1 MKQQETFVS
10 SVETLSLVAHS
21 LPKVEPKT
29 APYVDEGF
37 YLVLRPQNHVAA
49 TSLSFSSNN
58 RQFSV
63 QETVESLFTKDVPHS
78 LSVEDNEI
86 TIKSPFVSQCEPA
99 AEAAVASDT
108 SPVPSEVSVQSH
120 IAAEVEMKMEPAVL
134 DVESQTGNSL
144 LFDQYKNDETE
155 FLISEVTTKDE
166 GTICN
171 PPVDMEVQTE
181 LSGQFGSDIESP
193 VAAKKEIPPEVAV
206 QTASDTWTSPTVE
219 MQKNK
224 IHVFQKKTENEETI
238 EIATKAGIGR
248 GESRVAPTEESN
260 VLPEEKDVNSGD
272 DLLVEVKFKGQGQ
285 EDSESVT
292 STSELNIVHTAPQSF
307 ETVLVDPDEGTT
319 EVIVDKDGNQK
330 IVVRKV
336 RRFVI
341 SQQQQHTVQ
350 QRLQTFI
357 SSDTGGEY
365 VEVPETQSVA
375 FSQVALQ
382 GQQKTMS
389 ENQGDGMLHVTT
401 TQSYV
406 GSVSSGIPGGGQ
418 RLSEFSAE
426 PQHQTVSYHTVSGEI
441 ENPIPSSLLLKEI
454 ATQEISGDDYTVVEP
469 SEADVSAELQP
480 EHAAA
485 PQPEDQGTDGDG
497 HITTSSSCVHA
508 VVEQVTRKVT
518 RRIRRVV
525 RKVVIIDGK
534 EHVTEEVVEEPEE
547 VEVTEEVPRVRVEI
561 SRTGGHMGQEI
572 LDFDL
577 QKQYEQHI
585 RSDIPGQEHA
595 DVPRESHHS
604 GLQESENCYGNVI
617 SDLEGK
623 LGTET
628 QDVHLVKEPLS
639 GQKELTEGGTDGHS
653 PVEKQEHTQREEILV
668 ITAPGL
674 LNEGKEE
681 TAEKSYVN
689 RLLEDTLEEVLMQD
703 SVDAKTVLAAAEE
716 LEEEVSK
723 VLPDTGE
730 SLVQDKSVVE
740 TDAEKSSSLEV
751 TGHHAASE
759 FDKDHSLIAVEEL
772 IEKDVFG
779 NVATEEEKLHIM
791 TGTEE
796 VLPSSS
802 LVLESLAIKFEVF
815 EPKTE
820 PEYVT
825 SEIKTKEDSDVTQSV
840 REHTSEMAPEIK
852 ESPSITQR
860 EAVATAVTDI
870 PIASSSDMVLSPES
884 GILPELEE
892 TQATQESYSHTVM
905 TELEGQGIAVHY
917 GEAEK
922 YIDSQS
928 QDATAGENIIEEVA
942 SICELADAK
951 GTVANV
957 TSEKTVG
964 SEDTQKPHMTVE
976 DGHVAVSQPEPL
988 RNTGVGT
995 SELSEDEY
1003 FTSGIVG
1010 KSITQSPKPSEF
1022 QETLMKSDVGVS
1034 KDITSQTSPEHG
1046 VKSVEFAL
1054 SIKEKPKTSL
1064 QQPSELAEVSA
1075 AVKVEEKELTPSSE
1089 DVEPCTGSIPEHK
1102 VVQENIE
1109 IQFPGTKTIS
1119 YNVTEET
1126 VTCTGLAP
1134 TSLKT
1139 DSDARDD
1146 TSTKSEAEIS
1156 MFKRSRRRKKHQAK
1170 GLEESSPEEHVE
1182 AEQVD
1187 TPEQTPGDAV
1197 CDVQRE
1203 VQTSLETSLAE
1214 STEIIIPGSSASSS
1228 DTTKP
1233 TEQEDIMMLETP
1245 ISTPSPRDS
1254 EMTHD
1259 TGYDPEDKTT
1269 LDEMSVMEGGDTRKN
1284 KKKKK
1289 RKQKVKAKD
1298 SEESTPAFQNSSIEP
1313 VVGQTVVILDVDNT
1327 EKDEASKGIIREVQG
1342 SEPDEASTATSD
1354 STAEKVAVEERG
1366 TERKGKKRK
1375 KDGKEP
1381 DVASEFKEPSL
1392 ALNVQLADTC
1402 SPEFRDDSYREL
1414 KPEKVDSVKVI
1425 DEAVATRPP
1434 SEAVEALV
1442 DSKAQPVEVWELLH
1456 VQEQSAQTVTPDIP
1470 KSPDAV
1476 VIESAVQT
1484 SSEHVAVTCEDYAQ
1498 TMTPE
1503 MHEVE
1508 KIETADF
1515 SVQTLKEDLT
1525 PTQEE
1530 CVQTKSP
1537 EVVDVGPVVTGE
1549 ISIQT
1554 LEMEPATTH
1563 DEAAQTST
1571 PEATELV
1578 AVDSVESSI
1587 QTNTEEIVPVREDSV
1602 QTLTPEV
1609 PGTDTKDTSV
1619 QAVHTDLTPM
1629 LEGSV
1634 QTVTPEPIEIPELLK
1649 VETFEMSIQTSKEL
1663 LDPLCGK
1670 DVDTVAEETP
1680 LQTVEI
1686 SSQTVEEYSVETQ
1699 EGTAQ
1704 TVSPEVAD
1712 IIQIHT
1718 FDTSIQTVREEMIPT
1733 TSEYSQTVSS
1743 QLPQVPTAEVTEIST
1758 QTTKM
1763 IPSMLEEY
1771 AQTLSPDVPDVT
1783 DTFIQTQK
1791 EELIPTEEQ
1800 SSQTAPADR
1809 FQAQNIEMT
1818 DSSVWTV
1825 EEDIVPKSEEF
1836 SPTVPPVVEKR
1847 EEQVV
1852 FQSLLEPE
1860 RTKMADAGQMGE
1872 EDVIPTQTL
1881 PETTVSHV
1889 LFIPIDTKVET
1900 AETSIQTKPVFV
1912 KEYGDERSQ
1921 SSSSEEPY
1929 EIHVQASVSFTPYA
1943 ESGDIGKIGY
1953 HTDRK
1958 LKTSGDEVGSGV
1970 CEGEQDED
1978 VCYTVETLLKSD
1990 DEKSAQF
1997 TRNVLGMPAME
2008 EEAVMGVTVNT
2019 GNNEPNIS
2027 DLAQTQLREDKK
2039 QTVYDFIAS
2048 EIAAELRER
2057 EDKQQGVELEDQTV
2071 PNLERVVGDTA
2082 VTQLKCTE
2090 PEKEEYAS
2098 LKDVKL
2104 KQKELKQVQNLD
2116 AGSPEHVLAQY
2127 QEQTKSRECPSQPID
2142 LEEAHLIPESSME
2155 DASELKPDTI
2165 TARIINEKDVDEIAF
2180 TTEPE
2185 VTTEMKLK
2193 HPEVPTSKKTD
2204 ISEEHSEDQKSP
2216 AGTKLVTSAE
2226 LPVET
2231 QTLEHKPD
2239 VEFPAEIRQSYSD
2252 IAKLSSKPVDHM
2264 GTVFL
2269 TEDHKVS
2276 VQPVRGE
2283 HSPGPPVIHEE
2294 VVIFSPDPG
2303 SGQEMEPTGPEPVSS
2318 TVSERFLMEPH
2329 EPVVDINVESSPTY
2343 VKENIS
2349 DFVTAERTQEKSV
2362 PLTSADV
2369 IPIATSEQ
2377 FILQEQSCSDRQI
2390 IQLRDSEDE
2399 MDVFKSKSPVILE
2412 DSSVQFEPKQPSDI
2426 ISIADEA
2433 TAIQW
2438 KKASNVLSGRLRD
2451 LQNARKTTHMS
2462 RGMYLLTVE
2471 EIVTEELVEQRSVHV
2486 QNNLSLLRSAVEKK
2500 DVVIIQKTIINTVE
2514 TISVWLETIEYRIYL
2529 NRQKSNTAPTQEHMK
2544 EYDTLKEE
2552 INSIEVSVAA
2562 LEGILE
2568 TASGV
2573 CSEDDKIHLRECLA
2587 SLLEHVKA
2595 VDEIAQESE
2604 EKVAKDL
2611 VYWEEFLN
2619 GVNNISVMVE
2629 ELKQQLEE
2637 LIQSDISVQLK
2648 LQELEKI
2655 ETINRCHMLKTTCLL
2670 KTARSLVRDFPGR
2683 DIPPETFTAHE
2694 TTRIIEHSI
2703 ALEHDRLLQLLSLAD
2718 DYEQTLKE
2726 FSQIIDV
2733 ADTLVDSPISVVS
2746 LEHLQEEMQKHRK
2759 FFVNLSHCRGILES
2773 LEGNLDPDTRA
2784 LHSQLHQTLHCR
2796 ATAILD
2802 KAASRAQQMAL
2813 AASRWTVLEQ
2823 GMKEERGWLQ
2833 VAHQRVP
2840 DLQTVSSP
2848 EYDQYISLYQVSIVI
2863 QFTIYCPLN
2872 YSFSQALMCTFAHFA
2887 V

>member
-1 MKQQETFVS
+1 LLITEESKAKEGQPSEMKQQETFVS
-10 SVETLSLVAHS
+10 SVEPLSLVAHS
-21 LPKVEPKT
+21 LPRVEPKT
-29 APYVDEGF
+29 APNVDEGF
-37 YLVLRPQNHVAA
+37 DLVVHPQNHVAA
-49 TSLSFSSNN
+49 TSVSFSSNN
-58 RQFSV
+58 RAFSV
-63 QETVESLFTKDVPHS
+63 QETVESLFTKEVPES

-108 SPVPSEVSVQSH
+108 SPVPSEVPVQSQ
-120 IAAEVEMKMEPAVL
+120 IAAEVEMKKEPAVL

-144 LFDQYKNDETE
+144 HFDQSENDKTE
-155 FLISEVTTKDE
+155 FLISEVTAKDE

-181 LSGQFGSDIESP
+181 LSGQFVSDKESP
-193 VAAKKEIPPEVAV
+193 EAAKKEIPPEIAV
-206 QTASDTWTSPTVE
+206 QTASDTWTSPSVE

-238 EIATKAGIGR
+238 QIATKAGIGR
-248 GESRVAPTEESN
+248 GGNLVAPTEESN

-272 DLLVEVKFKGQGQ
+272 DLIVEVKYKGQSQ
-285 EDSESVT
+285 EDSEIVT

-307 ETVLVDPDEGTT
+307 ETVLVDPDESTT
-319 EVIVDKDGNQK
+319 EVIVDKDGSQK

-336 RRFVI
+336 RRIVI
-341 SQQQQHTVQ
+341 SQQQHTVQ
-350 QRLQTFI
+350 QRVQTFT

-365 VEVPETQSVA
+365 VEVPVTQSLA
-375 FSQVALQ
+375 FSQVTLQ
-382 GQQKTMS
+382 EQQKTAS
-389 ENQGDGMLHVTT
+389 ENQGDGMLQVTT

-406 GSVSSGIPGGGQ
+406 GSALSGIPGGGQ
-418 RLSEFSAE
+418 RLSEFSGE

-441 ENPIPSSLLLKEI
+441 ENLTPPSLLLKGIE
-454 ATQEISGDDYTVVEP
+454 TQEISGDYIVVEP
-469 SEADVSAELQP
+469 SEVDVSAEHQP
-480 EHAAA
+480 EHSA
-485 PQPEDQGTDGDG
+485 PSQPEDQGTDVDG
-497 HITTSSSCVHA
+497 HVTTSSSCVHA

-525 RKVVIIDGK
+525 RQVVTIDGK

-547 VEVTEEVPRVRVEI
+547 VEVTEEVPRVRVEV
-561 SRTGGHMGQEI
+561 SRTGDHMSQQI
-572 LDFDL
+572 LDFGL

-595 DVPRESHHS
+595 DVPRESHPS
-604 GLQESENCYGNVI
+604 GLQKGENYYDSVI

-623 LGTET
+623 LGTEI
-628 QDVHLVKEPLS
+628 QDVHLVKEPSS
-639 GQKELTEGGTDGHS
+639 GQKELTEGGTDGQS
-653 PVEKQEHTQREEILV
+653 LVEKQEHTQREEILV
-668 ITAPGL
+668 VTAPGL
-674 LNEGKEE
+674 LHEGKEE
-681 TAEKSYVN
+681 TANNSYVN
-689 RLLEDTLEEVLMQD
+689 RLFEGTIEEVLMRD
-703 SVDAKTVLAAAEE
+703 IADAKTILATAEE
-716 LEEEVSK
+716 QEEEVSK
-723 VLPDTGE
+723 VMPDTGE

-740 TDAEKSSSLEV
+740 TDAEKSSSPEV

-759 FDKDHSLIAVEEL
+759 FDKDHSVIAVKEL
-772 IEKDVFG
+772 IEKVVFG

-796 VLPSSS
+796 VLPNSSS
-802 LVLESLAIKFEVF
+802 VFESLATKFEVF

-820 PEYVT
+820 SEYVV
-825 SEIKTKEDSDVTQSV
+825 SGLKTKEDSDVTRSV
-840 REHTSEMAPEIK
+840 REHTSEMAPENV
-852 ESPSITQR
+852 ESPCATQH
-860 EAVATAVTDI
+860 EAIATAVTDI
-870 PIASSSDMVLSPES
+870 PIASSSDMVLSLES
-884 GILPELEE
+884 GILPGLEE

-905 TELEGQGIAVHY
+905 TELEGQGIAVNY

-922 YIDSQS
+922 YTDSQS
-928 QDATAGENIIEEVA
+928 QDATVGENIIEKTA
-942 SICELADAK
+942 SICELPDAK
-951 GTVANV
+951 GAVANV

-964 SEDTQKPHMTVE
+964 SENTEKPHVTVE
-976 DGHVAVSQPEPL
+976 DGHVSVSQTEPL
-988 RNTGVGT
+988 GITGVGT
-995 SELSEDEY
+995 SELSEDQY

-1010 KSITQSPKPSEF
+1010 KSVMQSPKPSEF
-1022 QETLMKSDVGVS
+1022 QETLMKSDAGVS
-1034 KDITSQTSPEHG
+1034 KDVTSQTSPEHG
-1046 VKSVEFAL
+1046 VKTIEFAL
-1054 SIKEKPKTSL
+1054 SIKEKPKTSF

-1075 AVKVEEKELTPSSE
+1075 SVKVEEKELMPSSE
-1089 DVEPCTGSIPEHK
+1089 DKRDEPCTGTVPEHK

-1109 IQFPGTKTIS
+1109 IQLPGTKTVSCTMI
-1119 YNVTEET
+1119 EET

-1134 TSLKT
+1134 TPLKT
-1139 DSDARDD
+1139 DGEARDD
-1146 TSTKSEAEIS
+1146 TSMKSEAEINTC
-1156 MFKRSRRRKKHQAK
+1156 KRSRRRKKHKAK
-1170 GLEESSPEEHVE
+1170 GLEESSPEGPVDV
-1182 AEQVD
+1182 EQVD
-1187 TPEQTPGDAV
+1187 TLEQTPRDAI
-1197 CDVQRE
+1197 CDDQHE

-1233 TEQEDIMMLETP
+1233 TEQEDIIIVETP
-1245 ISTPSPRDS
+1245 LSPPSPRDS
-1254 EMTHD
+1254 DMTHD

-1269 LDEMSVMEGGDTRKN
+1269 LDEMSVMEEGDTRKN

-1289 RKQKVKAKD
+1289 KKQKVKAKD
-1298 SEESTPAFQNSSIEP
+1298 SEESTPLFQKSSIEP
-1313 VVGQTVVILDVDNT
+1313 LGGQAMVVLDVNST
-1327 EKDEASKGIIREVQG
+1327 EKDEPSKGIIREVQG
-1342 SEPDEASTATSD
+1342 SEPVEASTATSD
-1354 STAEKVAVEERG
+1354 STAEKVTVEERG
-1366 TERKGKKRK
+1366 IERKGRKRK

-1392 ALNVQLADTC
+1392 ALNVQLADMC
-1402 SPEFRDDSYREL
+1402 SPEFHDDSYREL
-1414 KPEKVDSVKVI
+1414 KSEEVDSVKVI

-1434 SEAVEALV
+1434 SEAIEALV
-1442 DSKAQPVEVWELLH
+1442 DSEPQPVEVWELLH
-1456 VQEQSAQTVTPDIP
+1456 VQEQSVQTVTPDIP
-1470 KSPDAV
+1470 KSPDAM
-1476 VIESAVQT
+1476 VIESSVQT

-1503 MHEVE
+1503 MHVVE
-1508 KIETADF
+1508 KTETADF

-1525 PTQEE
+1525 STQEE
-1530 CVQTKSP
+1530 CVQTKTP
-1537 EVVDVGPVVTGE
+1537 EVVDVRPVVTGE

-1578 AVDSVESSI
+1578 AVDSMESSV
-1587 QTNTEEIVPVREDSV
+1587 QTKTEEIVPVQEDSV

-1609 PGTDTKDTSV
+1609 PGTDTKDMSV
-1619 QAVHTDLTPM
+1619 QAVHTDLSPV

-1634 QTVTPEPIEIPELLK
+1634 QTVTPEPTEIPELLK
-1649 VETFEMSIQTSKEL
+1649 VETFEMSIQTSTEL
-1663 LDPLCGK
+1663 LDPARGK
-1670 DVDTVAEETP
+1670 DADTLAEETP
-1680 LQTVEI
+1680 LKTAEI
-1686 SSQTVEEYSVETQ
+1686 SSQTVGKYSVETQ

-1704 TVSPEVAD
+1704 TVSPEVAE
-1712 IIQIHT
+1712 ILQTHT
-1718 FDTSIQTVREEMIPT
+1718 LDTSIQTVREEMIPT
-1733 TSEYSQTVSS
+1733 TNEYSQTVSS
-1743 QLPQVPTAEVTEIST
+1743 QLPQVHTAEIAEIST
-1758 QTTKM
+1758 QTTKTV
-1763 IPSMLEEY
+1763 PSTLEEY
-1771 AQTLSPDVPDVT
+1771 VQTLSPDVPDVT
-1783 DTFIQTQK
+1783 DTFIQTLK

-1800 SSQTAPADR
+1800 CSQTATVGK
-1809 FQAQNIEMT
+1809 FQAQNIEMA

-1825 EEDIVPKSEEF
+1825 EEDIVSKAEEF
-1836 SPTVPPVVEKR
+1836 SPTVPPIVAKR
-1847 EEQVV
+1847 EEQAV
-1852 FQSLLEPE
+1852 FQGLLEPE
-1860 RTKMADAGQMGE
+1860 RTEMADVGQMGE
-1872 EDVIPTQTL
+1872 EVVIPTQTL

-1929 EIHVQASVSFTPYA
+1929 EIHVQASVSFTPSM

-1953 HTDRK
+1953 HTDRN
-1958 LKTSGDEVGSGV
+1958 LTTSGDNTGSGV
-1970 CEGEQDED
+1970 CESEQGED
-1978 VCYTVETLLKSD
+1978 VCYKVETLLKSD
-1990 DEKSAQF
+1990 DEKPAQF
-1997 TRNVLGMPAME
+1997 TSNVPGMPAME
-2008 EEAVMGVTVNT
+2008 EEPVIGITVNT
-2019 GNNEPNIS
+2019 DGNIEPNIS

-2039 QTVYDFIAS
+2039 QAVYEF
-2048 EIAAELRER
+2048 IAAEMAAGLRER

-2071 PNLERVVGDTA
+2071 PDLGRVVGDTA

-2090 PEKEEYAS
+2090 PEKEKYPTLE
-2098 LKDVKL
+2098 DVKL
-2104 KQKELKQVQNLD
+2104 EQKEPKQVQNLD
-2116 AGSPEHVLAQY
+2116 DGSPEHIFSQY
-2127 QEQTKSRECPSQPID
+2127 QEQTKSPESPSEPIHS
-2142 LEEAHLIPESSME
+2142 EEAHRIPEPSME
-2155 DASELKPDTI
+2155 DASALKPETV
-2165 TARIINEKDVDEIAF
+2165 TARIMNEKDVDEIVITA
-2180 TTEPE
+2180 EPQFK
-2185 VTTEMKLK
+2185 TEMKLQ
-2193 HPEVPTSKKTD
+2193 HPEVLTGKKTE
-2204 ISEEHSEDQKSP
+2204 ISEGHSEGQKSP

-2231 QTLEHKPD
+2231 QTLEHKSD
-2239 VEFPAEIRQSYSD
+2239 VEIPAEFRQSYSD
-2252 IAKLSSKPVDHM
+2252 TAKLSSKPVDHM

-2294 VVIFSPDPG
+2294 VVTFFSPDP
-2303 SGQEMEPTGPEPVSS
+2303 SSSQEMEPTGPEPISS
-2318 TVSERFLMEPH
+2318 VVNEQFLMEPH
-2329 EPVVDINVESSPTY
+2329 EPGVDINVESNSTY
-2343 VKENIS
+2343 VKENVP

-2369 IPIATSEQ
+2369 RPVATSEQ
-2377 FILQEQSCSDRQI
+2377 FILQEQSCSDNQV

-2399 MDVFKSKSPVILE
+2399 VDLFKCKSPVMLE
-2412 DSSVQFEPKQPSDI
+2412 DISVQFEPKQPSDI

-2438 KKASNVLSGRLRD
+2438 KIASSVLSGRLRD
-2451 LQNARKTTHMS
+2451 LQNARKTTHTS
-2462 RGMYLLTVE
+2462 RGMYLVTLE
-2471 EIVTEELVEQRSVHV
+2471 EIVTEELVEQRNVHV
-2486 QNNLSLLRSAVEKK
+2486 QNNLSLLQSAVEKK
-2500 DVVIIQKTIINTVE
+2500 DVVIIQKTIIETVE

-2529 NRQKSNTAPTQEHMK
+2529 NREKTNTAPTQEHMK

-2552 INSIEVSVAA
+2552 INSIEGSVAA

-2573 CSEDDKIHLRECLA
+2573 GSEDDKMHLRECLV
-2587 SLLEHVKA
+2587 SLQEHVKA

-2655 ETINRCHMLKTTCLL
+2655 ESINRCHMLKTTCLL

-2703 ALEHDRLLQLLSLAD
+2703 ALERDRLLQLLSLAD

-2848 EYDQYISLYQVSIVI
+2848 EYDQYISLYQVSTTV
-2863 QFTIYCPLN
+2863 
-2872 YSFSQALMCTFAHFA
+2872 
-2887 V
+2887 

>member
-1 MKQQETFVS
+1 MLITEESKAKEGQPSEMKQQGTFVS
-10 SVETLSLVAHS
+10 SVEPLSLVAHS
-21 LPKVEPKT
+21 FSKVEPKT

-37 YLVLRPQNHVAA
+37 DLVLHLQNHIAA
-49 TSLSFSSNN
+49 TSVSFSSNN
-58 RQFSV
+58 RPFSV
-63 QETVESLFTKDVPHS
+63 QETVESLFTKEVPES
-78 LSVEDNEI
+78 LSVEDKEI

-99 AEAAVASDT
+99 VEAAVASDT
-108 SPVPSEVSVQSH
+108 SPVPSEVPVQSP
-120 IAAEVEMKMEPAVL
+120 IAAELEMKKEPAVL

-144 LFDQYKNDETE
+144 LFDQYKNDKTE
-155 FLISEVTTKDE
+155 FLISEVTKKDE

-181 LSGQFGSDIESP
+181 LSGQFGSDMESP
-193 VAAKKEIPPEVAV
+193 VAVKKEIPPEVAV
-206 QTASDTWTSPTVE
+206 QTASDTWTSPAVE

-248 GESRVAPTEESN
+248 GESLVAPTEESN
-260 VLPEEKDVNSGD
+260 VLPEVKDVNSGED
-272 DLLVEVKFKGQGQ
+272 ILVEVKYKGQGQ

-307 ETVLVDPDEGTT
+307 ETVLVDPDESTT

-336 RRFVI
+336 RRIVI

-350 QRLQTFI
+350 QSFQTFT

-365 VEVPETQSVA
+365 VEVPVTQSVA
-375 FSQVALQ
+375 FSQVTLQ
-382 GQQKTMS
+382 GQQKTVS
-389 ENQGDGMLHVTT
+389 ENQGDGMLHVTS

-418 RLSEFSAE
+418 KLSEFSAE
-426 PQHQTVSYHTVSGEI
+426 PQHQTFSYHTVSGEI
-441 ENPIPSSLLLKEI
+441 ENLTPPSLLLKGVEI
-454 ATQEISGDDYTVVEP
+454 PEISGDGYTVVEP
-469 SEADVSAELQP
+469 SEAEVSAELQP
-480 EHAAA
+480 EHAA
-485 PQPEDQGTDGDG
+485 PSQPEDQGSDVDG

-518 RRIRRVV
+518 RRIRRVI
-525 RKVVIIDGK
+525 RHVVIIDGK

-547 VEVTEEVPRVRVEI
+547 VEVTEEVPRVRVEV
-561 SRTGGHMGQEI
+561 SRTGGLMGQQI

-577 QKQYEQHI
+577 QKQYEQHN

-595 DVPRESHHS
+595 DVPIESHHL
-604 GLQESENCYGNVI
+604 GLQESENFYGNVM

-623 LGTET
+623 LGTEI
-628 QDVHLVKEPLS
+628 QDVHLVKEPSS
-639 GQKELTEGGTDGHS
+639 GQKELTEGGTDGQS

-668 ITAPGL
+668 ITVPGL
-674 LNEGKEE
+674 LHEGKEE
-681 TAEKSYVN
+681 TAEDSYVN
-689 RLLEDTLEEVLMQD
+689 RLFEDTLEEVLIPD
-703 SVDAKTVLAAAEE
+703 SVAAKTMLATAEE
-716 LEEEVSK
+716 LEEVSK

-730 SLVQDKSVVE
+730 PLVQDKSVVE
-740 TDAEKSSSLEV
+740 TDSKKSSSLEV
-751 TGHHAASE
+751 TSHHAASE
-759 FDKDHSLIAVEEL
+759 FGKDHSVIAVEEL
-772 IEKDVFG
+772 IERDVFG

-796 VLPSSS
+796 VLPDSSS
-802 LVLESLAIKFEVF
+802 VFESHAIKCEVF

-820 PEYVT
+820 SEYVI
-825 SEIKTKEDSDVTQSV
+825 SELKTKEDSDVTRNV
-840 REHTSEMAPEIK
+840 REHTSEMVPENV
-852 ESPSITQR
+852 ESLCITQR

-870 PIASSSDMVLSPES
+870 PIASSSDTVLSLES
-884 GILPELEE
+884 GILPGLEE

-905 TELEGQGIAVHY
+905 AELEGQGIGIHN
-917 GEAEK
+917 GETKK

-928 QDATAGENIIEEVA
+928 QDATAGENIIEETA
-942 SICELADAK
+942 SICELGDAE
-951 GTVANV
+951 GAVANV

-964 SEDTQKPHMTVE
+964 SENTQKPHMTVE
-976 DGHVAVSQPEPL
+976 DGHVAISQLEPL
-988 RNTGVGT
+988 RITGVGT

-1034 KDITSQTSPEHG
+1034 KDVTSQTSPEHG
-1046 VKSVEFAL
+1046 VKTIEFAL
-1054 SIKEKPKTSL
+1054 SIKEKPKTSF

-1075 AVKVEEKELTPSSE
+1075 AVKVEEKELTPPSE
-1089 DVEPCTGSIPEHK
+1089 DKRDEPCTGTVPEHK

-1109 IQFPGTKTIS
+1109 IQFPGTKTVS
-1119 YNVTEET
+1119 YSVTEET
-1126 VTCTGLAP
+1126 ATCTGLAP

-1139 DSDARDD
+1139 DIEARDD
-1146 TSTKSEAEIS
+1146 TSMKSEAEIGMS
-1156 MFKRSRRRKKHQAK
+1156 KRSRSRKKHKAK
-1170 GLEESSPEEHVE
+1170 GIEESSPEEPAE

-1187 TPEQTPGDAV
+1187 TPEQTPGDV
-1197 CDVQRE
+1197 ICDVQRE

-1214 STEIIIPGSSASSS
+1214 STEIIIPGSSPSSS

-1233 TEQEDIMMLETP
+1233 TEQEDIMMMETP
-1245 ISTPSPRDS
+1245 ISPPSPRDS

-1269 LDEMSVMEGGDTRKN
+1269 LDEMSVIEEGDKRKN

-1289 RKQKVKAKD
+1289 KKQKVKAKD
-1298 SEESTPAFQNSSIEP
+1298 SEESTPVFQKSSIEP
-1313 VVGQTVVILDVDNT
+1313 VVGQAVVVLDIKST
-1327 EKDEASKGIIREVQG
+1327 EKDELSKEIIREVQG
-1342 SEPDEASTATSD
+1342 SEPDEASRATSD
-1354 STAEKVAVEERG
+1354 STAEKVTVEERG
-1366 TERKGKKRK
+1366 TESKGKKSK

-1392 ALNVQLADTC
+1392 AFNLQFADTH
-1402 SPEFRDDSYREL
+1402 SPEFHDDSYREL
-1414 KPEKVDSVKVI
+1414 KSEEVDSVKVI
-1425 DEAVATRPP
+1425 AETAATRPP

-1442 DSKAQPVEVWELLH
+1442 DSEPKPVEVWELLH

-1476 VIESAVQT
+1476 VIESSVQT

-1503 MHEVE
+1503 MHVVE
-1508 KIETADF
+1508 KTETADF

-1525 PTQEE
+1525 STQEE
-1530 CVQTKSP
+1530 CVQTKTP
-1537 EVVDVGPVVTGE
+1537 EVVDVVPVVTGE
-1549 ISIQT
+1549 MSIQT
-1554 LEMEPATTH
+1554 LETEPATTH
-1563 DEAAQTST
+1563 EEAAQTST

-1578 AVDSVESSI
+1578 AVDSMESSI
-1587 QTNTEEIVPVREDSV
+1587 QTKTEEIVPVQEDSV

-1609 PGTDTKDTSV
+1609 PVTDTKDTSV

-1634 QTVTPEPIEIPELLK
+1634 QTVTPEPTEIPEVLK
-1649 VETFEMSIQTSKEL
+1649 VETFEMSIQTSKEM
-1663 LDPLCGK
+1663 LDPVCEK

-1680 LQTVEI
+1680 LQTVEM
-1686 SSQTVEEYSVETQ
+1686 SCQTREEYSVETQ

-1704 TVSPEVAD
+1704 TVSPEVPE
-1712 IIQIHT
+1712 IMQIHT
-1718 FDTSIQTVREEMIPT
+1718 FDSSIQTVREEMIPT
-1733 TSEYSQTVSS
+1733 TNEYSQTISS
-1743 QLPQVPTAEVTEIST
+1743 QLPQVHTAEIAEIST
-1758 QTTKM
+1758 QTTKTV
-1763 IPSMLEEY
+1763 PSTLEEY
-1771 AQTLSPDVPDVT
+1771 AQTLSPDIPDVT
-1783 DTFIQTQK
+1783 DSFIQTLK

-1800 SSQTAPADR
+1800 CSQTATVEK
-1809 FQAQNIEMT
+1809 FQAQNIEMA

-1825 EEDIVPKSEEF
+1825 EEDMVPKSDEF
-1836 SPTVPPVVEKR
+1836 SPTVPPVVTKP
-1847 EEQVV
+1847 EEQAV
-1852 FQSLLEPE
+1852 FQGLLEPE
-1860 RTKMADAGQMGE
+1860 RTEMADVGQMGE
-1872 EDVIPTQTL
+1872 EDVIPTQSL

-1912 KEYGDERSQ
+1912 TEYGDERSQ

-1929 EIHVQASVSFTPYA
+1929 EIHVQASVSFTPSV

-1958 LKTSGDEVGSGV
+1958 RTTSGDNIGSGL
-1970 CEGEQDED
+1970 CESEQDED

-1997 TRNVLGMPAME
+1997 TGNVLGMPAME
-2008 EEAVMGVTVNT
+2008 EEPVIGVTINT
-2019 GNNEPNIS
+2019 DGNIEPNIS

-2039 QTVYDFIAS
+2039 QAVYEFIAS

-2057 EDKQQGVELEDQTV
+2057 EDKHQGVELEDQTV
-2071 PNLERVVGDTA
+2071 PNLERAVEDTA

-2090 PEKEEYAS
+2090 PEKEKYPS
-2098 LKDVKL
+2098 LEDVKL
-2104 KQKELKQVQNLD
+2104 KQKEMKEVQNLD
-2116 AGSPEHVLAQY
+2116 GGSTEHVSSQY
-2127 QEQTKSRECPSQPID
+2127 QEQTKSPESPSEPID
-2142 LEEAHLIPESSME
+2142 SEEAHLVPEACVE
-2155 DASELKPDTI
+2155 DASELESETV
-2165 TARIINEKDVDEIAF
+2165 TARIMNEKDVDEIVI

-2185 VTTEMKLK
+2185 VTTEMKLQ
-2193 HPEVPTSKKTD
+2193 HPEVPTSKKTE
-2204 ISEEHSEDQKSP
+2204 ISEEHSDGQESP
-2216 AGTKLVTSAE
+2216 AGSKLVISAE

-2231 QTLEHKPD
+2231 QTLEHKSD
-2239 VEFPAEIRQSYSD
+2239 VEIPSEFRQSYSD
-2252 IAKLSSKPVDHM
+2252 TAKLSSKPVDHM

-2294 VVIFSPDPG
+2294 VVTIFSPDP
-2303 SGQEMEPTGPEPVSS
+2303 SSSKEIEPTGPEPVSS
-2318 TVSERFLMEPH
+2318 SVNEQFLMELH
-2329 EPVVDINVESSPTY
+2329 EPVVDINVESNPTY

-2349 DFVTAERTQEKSV
+2349 DFGTAEITQEKSV
-2362 PLTSADV
+2362 PLTGAYV
-2369 IPIATSEQ
+2369 IPVATSEQ
-2377 FILQEQSCSDRQI
+2377 FILQERSCSDRQVI
-2390 IQLRDSEDE
+2390 ELRDSEDE
-2399 MDVFKSKSPVILE
+2399 MDLLKCKSPVMIE
-2412 DSSVQFEPKQPSDI
+2412 DISEQFEPKEPSDI
-2426 ISIADEA
+2426 VSIADEV

-2462 RGMYLLTVE
+2462 RGMYLVTLE
-2471 EIVTEELVEQRSVHV
+2471 EIVTEELVEQRRVHV
-2486 QNNLSLLRSAVEKK
+2486 QNNLSLLQSAVEKK
-2500 DVVIIQKTIINTVE
+2500 DVVIIQKTIIKTVE

-2529 NRQKSNTAPTQEHMK
+2529 NREKTNTAPTQEHMK

-2587 SLLEHVKA
+2587 SLQEHVQA
-2595 VDEIAQESE
+2595 IDEIAQESE

-2611 VYWEEFLN
+2611 VHWEEFLN

-2655 ETINRCHMLKTTCLL
+2655 ESINRCHILKTTCLL

-2703 ALEHDRLLQLLSLAD
+2703 ALERDRLLQLLSLAD

-2733 ADTLVDSPISVVS
+2733 ADTLVDSPISVIN

-2848 EYDQYISLYQVSIVI
+2848 EYDQYISLYQVS
-2863 QFTIYCPLN
+2863 TI
-2872 YSFSQALMCTFAHFA
+2872 A
-2887 V
+2887 

>member
-1 MKQQETFVS
+1 MKQQEAFVS
-10 SVETLSLVAHS
+10 SVEPLSLVAHS

-29 APYVDEGF
+29 APCVDEDF
-37 YLVLRPQNHVAA
+37 DLVVHPQNHVAA
-49 TSLSFSSNN
+49 TSFSFSSNN
-58 RQFSV
+58 RPFSV
-63 QETVESLFTKDVPHS
+63 QEIVESLFTKEVPES
-78 LSVEDNEI
+78 LSFEDNEI
-86 TIKSPFVSQCEPA
+86 TIKSPFVSQREPA

-108 SPVPSEVSVQSH
+108 SPVPSEVPVQSQ
-120 IAAEVEMKMEPAVL
+120 IAAEVEMKKEPTVL

-144 LFDQYKNDETE
+144 LFGQSKNDKTE

-181 LSGQFGSDIESP
+181 LYGQFVSDIESP
-193 VAAKKEIPPEVAV
+193 EAAMKDIPPEVAV
-206 QTASDTWTSPTVE
+206 QTASDMWTSPAVE
-219 MQKNK
+219 MRKNK

-238 EIATKAGIGR
+238 QIATKAGIGR
-248 GESRVAPTEESN
+248 GESLVAPTEENN

-272 DLLVEVKFKGQGQ
+272 DLLVEVKYKGQGQ

-307 ETVLVDPDEGTT
+307 ETVLVDPDESTT

-330 IVVRKV
+330 IVVRKI
-336 RRFVI
+336 RRIVI
-341 SQQQQHTVQ
+341 SQQQHTVQ
-350 QRLQTFI
+350 QRFQTFT
-357 SSDTGGEY
+357 SSDAGGEY
-365 VEVPETQSVA
+365 VEVPVIQPVA
-375 FSQVALQ
+375 FSQVTLQ
-382 GQQKTMS
+382 EQQKTAS

-426 PQHQTVSYHTVSGEI
+426 PQHHTVSYHTVSGEI
-441 ENPIPSSLLLKEI
+441 ENLTPPSLLLKGIE
-454 ATQEISGDDYTVVEP
+454 TQEISGDGYTVVEP
-469 SEADVSAELQP
+469 SEADVSAERQP
-480 EHAAA
+480 EHAV
-485 PQPEDQGTDGDG
+485 PLQPEDQGTDGDG

-525 RKVVIIDGK
+525 RQVVTINGK

-547 VEVTEEVPRVRVEI
+547 VEVTEEVPRVRVEV
-561 SRTGGHMGQEI
+561 SRTGGHTGQQI

-577 QKQYEQHI
+577 QKQYEQHN
-585 RSDIPGQEHA
+585 RSDIPGQERV
-595 DVPRESHHS
+595 DVPRESHYS
-604 GLQESENCYGNVI
+604 GLQEVENYYGSVI

-623 LGTET
+623 LGTEI
-628 QDVHLVKEPLS
+628 QDVHLVKEPPS
-639 GQKELTEGGTDGHS
+639 GQKELAEGGMDGQS

-674 LNEGKEE
+674 LHEGKEE
-681 TAEKSYVN
+681 TAEDSYVN
-689 RLLEDTLEEVLMQD
+689 RPFEGTLEEVLMRD
-703 SVDAKTVLAAAEE
+703 SVGAKIVLASAEE

-723 VLPDTGE
+723 VLPDAGE
-730 SLVQDKSVVE
+730 SLIQDKSVVE
-740 TDAEKSSSLEV
+740 TDAEKSSSLEL

-759 FDKDHSLIAVEEL
+759 FDKDHSVIAVEEL

-796 VLPSSS
+796 VLRNSSS
-802 LVLESLAIKFEVF
+802 VFESLATKFEVF

-820 PEYVT
+820 LEYVV
-825 SEIKTKEDSDVTQSV
+825 SGLETKEDFDVTRSV
-840 REHTSEMAPEIK
+840 REHTSEMAPENV
-852 ESPSITQR
+852 ESPCVTQR

-870 PIASSSDMVLSPES
+870 PIASSSDMVLSLES
-884 GILPELEE
+884 GILPGLEE
-892 TQATQESYSHTVM
+892 TQESYSHPVM
-905 TELEGQGIAVHY
+905 TELEGQGIAVQY

-928 QDATAGENIIEEVA
+928 QDATAGETIIEETA

-951 GTVANV
+951 GAVANV

-964 SEDTQKPHMTVE
+964 SENTEKSHMTVE
-976 DGHVAVSQPEPL
+976 DGHVAVSQTEPL
-988 RNTGVGT
+988 GITGVGT
-995 SELSEDEY
+995 SELSEDQY

-1010 KSITQSPKPSEF
+1010 RSITQTPKSSEF
-1022 QETLMKSDVGVS
+1022 QETLMKSDV
-1034 KDITSQTSPEHG
+1034 TSQTSPEHG
-1046 VKSVEFAL
+1046 VKTIEFAL
-1054 SIKEKPKTSL
+1054 SIKEKPKTSF

-1075 AVKVEEKELTPSSE
+1075 SVKVEEKELTPSSE
-1089 DVEPCTGSIPEHK
+1089 DKRDEPCTGTVPEHK

-1109 IQFPGTKTIS
+1109 IQLPGTKTVS
-1119 YNVTEET
+1119 CTVTKET
-1126 VTCTGLAP
+1126 VTCTGLAS

-1139 DSDARDD
+1139 DSEARDD
-1146 TSTKSEAEIS
+1146 TSMKSEAEIS
-1156 MFKRSRRRKKHQAK
+1156 TFKRSRRRKKHKAK
-1170 GLEESSPEEHVE
+1170 GLEESSPEGPVE
-1182 AEQVD
+1182 VEQVD
-1187 TPEQTPGDAV
+1187 IPERTPRDAI
-1197 CDVQRE
+1197 CDDQRE

-1245 ISTPSPRDS
+1245 VSPLSPRDS
-1254 EMTHD
+1254 DLTHD

-1269 LDEMSVMEGGDTRKN
+1269 LDEMSVMEEGDTQKN

-1289 RKQKVKAKD
+1289 KKQKVKAKD
-1298 SEESTPAFQNSSIEP
+1298 SEESTPVFQKSSIEP
-1313 VVGQTVVILDVDNT
+1313 LVGQAVVVLDVNSA
-1327 EKDEASKGIIREVQG
+1327 EKDEPSKGIIREAQG
-1342 SEPDEASTATSD
+1342 SEPDEASTAASD
-1354 STAEKVAVEERG
+1354 STAEKVTVEERG

-1392 ALNVQLADTC
+1392 ALNVQLADTR
-1402 SPEFRDDSYREL
+1402 SPEFHDNSYREL
-1414 KPEKVDSVKVI
+1414 KSEEVDNVKVI
-1425 DEAVATRPP
+1425 EEAVATRPP
-1434 SEAVEALV
+1434 SEALEALV
-1442 DSKAQPVEVWELLH
+1442 DSEPQSVEVWELVH

-1476 VIESAVQT
+1476 LIESSVQT
-1484 SSEHVAVTCEDYAQ
+1484 SSENVAVTCEDYAQ

-1503 MHEVE
+1503 MHVVE
-1508 KIETADF
+1508 KTETADF
-1515 SVQTLKEDLT
+1515 SVQTLKDDLT
-1525 PTQEE
+1525 STQEE
-1530 CVQTKSP
+1530 CVQTKTP

-1571 PEATELV
+1571 PEATEPV
-1578 AVDSVESSI
+1578 AVDSMESSV
-1587 QTNTEEIVPVREDSV
+1587 QTKTEEIVPVQEDSV

-1619 QAVHTDLTPM
+1619 QAVNTDLTPM

-1634 QTVTPEPIEIPELLK
+1634 QTVTPEPTEIPVLLK

-1663 LDPLCGK
+1663 LDPACEK

-1704 TVSPEVAD
+1704 TVSPEVAE
-1712 IIQIHT
+1712 ILQIHT
-1718 FDTSIQTVREEMIPT
+1718 SDTSVQTVREEMIPAT
-1733 TSEYSQTVSS
+1733 NEYSQALSS
-1743 QLPQVPTAEVTEIST
+1743 QLPQIHAAEIAEIST
-1758 QTTKM
+1758 QTTKTV
-1763 IPSMLEEY
+1763 PSTLEEY

-1783 DTFIQTQK
+1783 DTFIQTLK

-1800 SSQTAPADR
+1800 CSQTAPVEK

-1836 SPTVPPVVEKR
+1836 SSTVPPVVAKQ
-1847 EEQVV
+1847 EEQAV
-1852 FQSLLEPE
+1852 FQGLLEPE
-1860 RTKMADAGQMGE
+1860 RTETADVGQMGE
-1872 EDVIPTQTL
+1872 EVVIPTQTL

-1912 KEYGDERSQ
+1912 KEYGDERSL

-1929 EIHVQASVSFTPYA
+1929 EIHVQASVSFTPCA
-1943 ESGDIGKIGY
+1943 ESGDTGKTGY
-1953 HTDRK
+1953 HTDGK
-1958 LKTSGDEVGSGV
+1958 LTTSGGNTGSGV
-1970 CEGEQDED
+1970 CESEQGEN

-1990 DEKSAQF
+1990 DEKPAQF
-1997 TRNVLGMPAME
+1997 TSNVPGMPAVE
-2008 EEAVMGVTVNT
+2008 EEPVVGVTVNT
-2019 GNNEPNIS
+2019 DGNFELNIS

-2039 QTVYDFIAS
+2039 QAVYEFIAS
-2048 EIAAELRER
+2048 EMAAELSER

-2082 VTQLKCTE
+2082 VTQVKCTE
-2090 PEKEEYAS
+2090 PEKEKYLS
-2098 LKDVKL
+2098 LEDVKL

-2116 AGSPEHVLAQY
+2116 GGSPEHVFSQY
-2127 QEQTKSRECPSQPID
+2127 KEQTKSPESLSEPID
-2142 LEEAHLIPESSME
+2142 SEEAHCITEPSME
-2155 DASELKPDTI
+2155 DASELKPETV
-2165 TARIINEKDVDEIAF
+2165 TARITNEKDVDEIVITA
-2180 TTEPE
+2180 EPE
-2185 VTTEMKLK
+2185 FRMEMKLQ
-2193 HPEVPTSKKTD
+2193 HPEVLTDKKTE
-2204 ISEEHSEDQKSP
+2204 ISEEHSEGEKIP
-2216 AGTKLVTSAE
+2216 VGAKLVTSAE

-2231 QTLEHKPD
+2231 QTLEHKSD
-2239 VEFPAEIRQSYSD
+2239 VEIPAEFRQSCSD
-2252 IAKLSSKPVDHM
+2252 TAKLSSKPVDHM

-2269 TEDHKVS
+2269 TEDHKLS

-2294 VVIFSPDPG
+2294 VVTIFSPDP
-2303 SGQEMEPTGPEPVSS
+2303 SSSQEMEPTGPEPVSS
-2318 TVSERFLMEPH
+2318 SVSEQFLMEPH
-2329 EPVVDINVESSPTY
+2329 EPGVDNVESNSTY
-2343 VKENIS
+2343 VKENIW
-2349 DFVTAERTQEKSV
+2349 DFGTAERTQEKSV

-2369 IPIATSEQ
+2369 RPVATSEQ
-2377 FILQEQSCSDRQI
+2377 FILQEQSCSENQV

-2399 MDVFKSKSPVILE
+2399 MGLSKGKSPVMLE
-2412 DSSVQFEPKQPSDI
+2412 DMSVQFEPKQPSDI

-2433 TAIQW
+2433 TAVQW
-2438 KKASNVLSGRLRD
+2438 KKASSVLSGRLRD

-2462 RGMYLLTVE
+2462 RGMYLVTLE

-2500 DVVIIQKTIINTVE
+2500 DIVIIQKTVTETVE
-2514 TISVWLETIEYRIYL
+2514 TISVWLETIEYRIHL
-2529 NRQKSNTAPTQEHMK
+2529 NREKTNTAPTQEHMK
-2544 EYDTLKEE
+2544 EYGTLKEE
-2552 INSIEVSVAA
+2552 ISSIEVSVAA

-2573 CSEDDKIHLRECLA
+2573 CSEDDKMHLRECLA
-2587 SLLEHVKA
+2587 SLQEHVKA
-2595 VDEIAQESE
+2595 IDEIAQESE

-2655 ETINRCHMLKTTCLL
+2655 ESVNRCHMLKTTCLL
-2670 KTARSLVRDFPGR
+2670 KTARSLIRDFPGR

-2703 ALEHDRLLQLLSLAD
+2703 ALERDRLLQLLSLAD

-2733 ADTLVDSPISVVS
+2733 ADTLVDSPISVIS

-2784 LHSQLHQTLHCR
+2784 LHTQLHQTLHCR

-2848 EYDQYISLYQVSIVI
+2848 EYDQYISLYQVST
-2863 QFTIYCPLN
+2863 TI
-2872 YSFSQALMCTFAHFA
+2872 
-2887 V
+2887 

>member
-1 MKQQETFVS
+1 LLITEESKTEEGQPSEMKQQETFVS
-10 SVETLSLVAHS
+10 SVEPLSLVAHS
-21 LPKVEPKT
+21 LSKLEPKT

-37 YLVLRPQNHVAA
+37 DLVLHPHNHVAA
-49 TSLSFSSNN
+49 TSVSFSSNN
-58 RQFSV
+58 RPFSV
-63 QETVESLFTKDVPHS
+63 QDTVESLFNKEVPES
-78 LSVEDNEI
+78 LSVEDNKI

-108 SPVPSEVSVQSH
+108 SAVPSEVPVQSQ
-120 IAAEVEMKMEPAVL
+120 IAAEVEMKKEPVVL

-144 LFDQYKNDETE
+144 LFDQYKNDKTE
-155 FLISEVTTKDE
+155 FLVSEVATKDE
-166 GTICN
+166 GTICSL
-171 PPVDMEVQTE
+171 PVDMEVQTE
-181 LSGQFGSDIESP
+181 LSGRFGNDIDSS

-206 QTASDTWTSPTVE
+206 QTASDAWTSPAVE

-248 GESRVAPTEESN
+248 GESLVVPTEESD
-260 VLPEEKDVNSGD
+260 VLREEKDVNSGD
-272 DLLVEVKFKGQGQ
+272 DLLVEVKYKGQGQ

-292 STSELNIVHTAPQSF
+292 STSELNIVHSAPQSF

-319 EVIVDKDGNQK
+319 EVTVDKDGNQK

-336 RRFVI
+336 RHIVI
-341 SQQQQHTVQ
+341 SQQQQQHTVQ
-350 QRLQTFI
+350 QRLQTFT

-365 VEVPETQSVA
+365 VEVPVTQSLA
-375 FSQVALQ
+375 FSQVTLQ
-382 GQQKTMS
+382 GQQKTVS

-406 GSVSSGIPGGGQ
+406 GSVLSGIPGGDQ

-426 PQHQTVSYHTVSGEI
+426 PQHHTVSYHTVSGEI
-441 ENPIPSSLLLKEI
+441 ENLTPPPVLLKGIEI
-454 ATQEISGDDYTVVEP
+454 QEVSGDGYTVVEP

-480 EHAAA
+480 EHAA
-485 PQPEDQGTDGDG
+485 PSQPEDQGTDGDG
-497 HITTSSSCVHA
+497 YITTSSSCVHA
-508 VVEQVTRKVT
+508 VVEQVTRKVV

-525 RKVVIIDGK
+525 RHVVIIDGK

-547 VEVTEEVPRVRVEI
+547 IEVTEEVPRVRVEV
-561 SRTGGHMGQEI
+561 SRTGGHMGQQI

-577 QKQYEQHI
+577 QKQYEQHD
-585 RSDIPGQEHA
+585 RSDVPGQEHA

-623 LGTET
+623 LGTEI
-628 QDVHLVKEPLS
+628 QDVHLVKELSS
-639 GQKELTEGGTDGHS
+639 GQKELTEGGTDGQS
-653 PVEKQEHTQREEILV
+653 PMEKQEHTQREEILLM
-668 ITAPGL
+668 TAPGL
-674 LNEGKEE
+674 LHEGKEE
-681 TAEKSYVN
+681 TAENSYVN
-689 RLLEDTLEEVLMQD
+689 RLFEDTLEEVLMRD

-716 LEEEVSK
+716 LKEEVSK

-730 SLVQDKSVVE
+730 SLVQDKSVGE
-740 TDAEKSSSLEV
+740 TDAEESSSLEV
-751 TGHHAASE
+751 TGHHAASD
-759 FDKDHSLIAVEEL
+759 FDTDHSVIPVVEL

-779 NVATEEEKLHIM
+779 NVAPEEEKLHIM

-796 VLPSSS
+796 VLPNSSS
-802 LVLESLAIKFEVF
+802 VFEPLAIKFEVF

-820 PEYVT
+820 SEYVI
-825 SEIKTKEDSDVTQSV
+825 SEPKTREDFDVTQSV
-840 REHTSEMAPEIK
+840 REHTSEMAPENV
-852 ESPSITQR
+852 ESPCITQR
-860 EAVATAVTDI
+860 EAIATAVTDI
-870 PIASSSDMVLSPES
+870 PIASSSDMVLSLES
-884 GILPELEE
+884 GILPGLEE
-892 TQATQESYSHTVM
+892 TEPTQESYSHTVV

-928 QDATAGENIIEEVA
+928 QDATAGENIIEETA
-942 SICELADAK
+942 SICELGDAK
-951 GTVANV
+951 GAVVIV

-964 SEDTQKPHMTVE
+964 SEKTEKPHMTVD

-988 RNTGVGT
+988 GITGVGT

-1010 KSITQSPKPSEF
+1010 KSITQSAKPSKI
-1022 QETLMKSDVGVS
+1022 QETLMKADVGVS
-1034 KDITSQTSPEHG
+1034 KDVTSQTSPEHG
-1046 VKSVEFAL
+1046 VKTIEFAL
-1054 SIKEKPKTSL
+1054 SLKEKPKTSF

-1075 AVKVEEKELTPSSE
+1075 AVKVEEKELTPLSE
-1089 DVEPCTGSIPEHK
+1089 DKRDEPCTGTVPEHK
-1102 VVQENIE
+1102 IIQENIE
-1109 IQFPGTKTIS
+1109 IEFPGTKAVSCT
-1119 YNVTEET
+1119 VTEET
-1126 VTCTGLAP
+1126 VTCTRPAP

-1139 DSDARDD
+1139 DSEARDD
-1146 TSTKSEAEIS
+1146 TSMKSEAEIS
-1156 MFKRSRRRKKHQAK
+1156 MFKKSRRRKKHKAK
-1170 GLEESSPEEHVE
+1170 GIEESSPEVPVE

-1187 TPEQTPGDAV
+1187 TPEQTPRDAI
-1197 CDVQRE
+1197 CDVQCE

-1233 TEQEDIMMLETP
+1233 TEQEDIIMLETP
-1245 ISTPSPRDS
+1245 ISPPSPRDS

-1269 LDEMSVMEGGDTRKN
+1269 LDEISVMEEGDTRKN

-1289 RKQKVKAKD
+1289 KKQKVKAKD
-1298 SEESTPAFQNSSIEP
+1298 SEESTPVFQKSSIEP
-1313 VVGQTVVILDVDNT
+1313 VVGQPVVVLDVNST
-1327 EKDEASKGIIREVQG
+1327 EKDEPSKEIIREVQG

-1354 STAEKVAVEERG
+1354 TTAEKVTVEERG

-1375 KDGKEP
+1375 KDGKGP

-1392 ALNVQLADTC
+1392 ALNVQLADAH
-1402 SPEFRDDSYREL
+1402 SPEFHDDSYREL
-1414 KPEKVDSVKVI
+1414 KSEEVDSVKVI

-1442 DSKAQPVEVWELLH
+1442 DSEPQPVEVWELLR

-1476 VIESAVQT
+1476 MIESSVQT

-1503 MHEVE
+1503 MHVIE
-1508 KIETADF
+1508 KTETADF
-1515 SVQTLKEDLT
+1515 SVQTVKEDLT
-1525 PTQEE
+1525 STQEE

-1554 LEMEPATTH
+1554 LETEPATTH

-1578 AVDSVESSI
+1578 AVESMESSI
-1587 QTNTEEIVPVREDSV
+1587 QTKTEEIVPVQEDSV

-1619 QAVHTDLTPM
+1619 QAVYTDLTPM

-1634 QTVTPEPIEIPELLK
+1634 QTVTPEPTEIPELLK
-1649 VETFEMSIQTSKEL
+1649 VETFETSIQTSKEL
-1663 LDPLCGK
+1663 LDPACGR

-1680 LQTVEI
+1680 LQTVDI

-1704 TVSPEVAD
+1704 TVSPEVAE
-1712 IIQIHT
+1712 IMQTHT
-1718 FDTSIQTVREEMIPT
+1718 FDTSIQTLREELIPT
-1733 TSEYSQTVSS
+1733 TNEYSQTVSS
-1743 QLPQVPTAEVTEIST
+1743 ELPQVQTAEIAEIST

-1763 IPSMLEEY
+1763 VPSMLEEY
-1771 AQTLSPDVPDVT
+1771 AQTLSPDVPDFT
-1783 DTFIQTQK
+1783 DTFIQTLK

-1800 SSQTAPADR
+1800 CSQTAAVEN
-1809 FQAQNIEMT
+1809 FEAQNIEMA
-1818 DSSVWTV
+1818 DSSVWTI

-1836 SPTVPPVVEKR
+1836 SPTVPPVVAKR
-1847 EEQVV
+1847 EEKAV
-1852 FQSLLEPE
+1852 FQGLLEPE
-1860 RTKMADAGQMGE
+1860 RTEMADAGQMGE
-1872 EDVIPTQTL
+1872 EDTIPTQIL

-1929 EIHVQASVSFTPYA
+1929 EIHVQASVSFTPSV
-1943 ESGDIGKIGY
+1943 ESGDIGKIDY

-1958 LKTSGDEVGSGV
+1958 LPSSGDNIGSVV
-1970 CEGEQDED
+1970 CESEQDED

-1997 TRNVLGMPAME
+1997 TRNVFGIPAVE
-2008 EEAVMGVTVNT
+2008 EEPVIGVTVNT
-2019 GNNEPNIS
+2019 DGNIEPNIS
-2027 DLAQTQLREDKK
+2027 DLAQTQLREDTK
-2039 QTVYDFIAS
+2039 QAVYEFIAS
-2048 EIAAELRER
+2048 EMAAELRGR
-2057 EDKQQGVELEDQTV
+2057 EDKQQGVELEDQAV
-2071 PNLERVVGDTA
+2071 PNPERVMGDAA
-2082 VTQLKCTE
+2082 VTQLKHTE
-2090 PEKEEYAS
+2090 PEEEEYPS
-2098 LKDVKL
+2098 LEDVKL

-2116 AGSPEHVLAQY
+2116 GGSPEHIFSHY
-2127 QEQTKSRECPSQPID
+2127 QEQTKSPESLSEPID
-2142 LEEAHLIPESSME
+2142 LEEAHLVPESSME
-2155 DASELKPDTI
+2155 DASELKPETV
-2165 TARIINEKDVDEIAF
+2165 TARIMNEKAVDEIVIS
-2180 TTEPE
+2180 TEPE
-2185 VTTEMKLK
+2185 VTTEMKLQ
-2193 HPEVPTSKKTD
+2193 HPEVPTSKKTE
-2204 ISEEHSEDQKSP
+2204 ISEEHSEGQKSP
-2216 AGTKLVTSAE
+2216 AGSMLVTSAE
-2226 LPVET
+2226 LPAAT
-2231 QTLEHKPD
+2231 QTLEHKSD
-2239 VEFPAEIRQSYSD
+2239 VEIPAEFRQSYSD
-2252 IAKLSSKPVDHM
+2252 TAKLSSKPVDHM

-2294 VVIFSPDPG
+2294 VVAIFSPDP
-2303 SGQEMEPTGPEPVSS
+2303 SSCQEVEPTGPEPVSS
-2318 TVSERFLMEPH
+2318 SVNEQFLMEPH
-2329 EPVVDINVESSPTY
+2329 GPVVDINVESGPTY

-2349 DFVTAERTQEKSV
+2349 DFGTAERTQEKSV

-2369 IPIATSEQ
+2369 IPVATSEQ
-2377 FILQEQSCSDRQI
+2377 FILQERSCSDSQV

-2399 MDVFKSKSPVILE
+2399 MDLSKCKSPVMLE
-2412 DSSVQFEPKQPSDI
+2412 DISIQFEPKQPSDI

-2438 KKASNVLSGRLRD
+2438 KKASSVLSGRLRD
-2451 LQNARKTTHMS
+2451 LHNARKTTHMS
-2462 RGMYLLTVE
+2462 RGMYLVTLE

-2500 DVVIIQKTIINTVE
+2500 DVVIIQKTIIETVE

-2529 NRQKSNTAPTQEHMK
+2529 NRQKTNTAPTHEHMK

-2552 INSIEVSVAA
+2552 VNSIEVSVAA

-2587 SLLEHVKA
+2587 SLQEHVKA

-2604 EKVAKDL
+2604 EQVAKDL

-2655 ETINRCHMLKTTCLL
+2655 ESINRCHMFKTSCLL
-2670 KTARSLVRDFPGR
+2670 KTARSLIRDFPGR

-2703 ALEHDRLLQLLSLAD
+2703 ALERDRLLQLLSLAD

-2848 EYDQYISLYQVSIVI
+2848 EYDQYISLYQVSTTV
-2863 QFTIYCPLN
+2863 
-2872 YSFSQALMCTFAHFA
+2872 
-2887 V
+2887 

>member
-10 SVETLSLVAHS
+10 SVEPLSLVEHS
-21 LPKVEPKT
+21 FPRDEPKT
-29 APYVDEGF
+29 APYVEGF
-37 YLVLRPQNHVAA
+37 DLVVHPQNHVAA
-49 TSLSFSSNN
+49 TSVSFSSNN
-58 RQFSV
+58 RAFSV
-63 QETVESLFTKDVPHS
+63 QETVESLFTKEVPES

-86 TIKSPFVSQCEPA
+86 TIKSPFVSQSEPA
-99 AEAAVASDT
+99 AEAALASDT
-108 SPVPSEVSVQSH
+108 SPVPSEVPVQSQ
-120 IAAEVEMKMEPAVL
+120 IAPEVEMKKEPAVL

-144 LFDQYKNDETE
+144 LFDQSKNDKTE

-181 LSGQFGSDIESP
+181 LSGQFFSDIETP
-193 VAAKKEIPPEVAV
+193 EAAKKEIPPEVAV
-206 QTASDTWTSPTVE
+206 QTASDTWTSPAVE

-238 EIATKAGIGR
+238 QIATKAGIGR
-248 GESRVAPTEESN
+248 GENLVAPTEEGN

-272 DLLVEVKFKGQGQ
+272 DLLVEVKYKGQGQ

-307 ETVLVDPDEGTT
+307 ETVLVDPDESTT

-336 RRFVI
+336 RRIVI
-341 SQQQQHTVQ
+341 SQQQHTVQ
-350 QRLQTFI
+350 QRFQTFT
-357 SSDTGGEY
+357 SSDTGGEC
-365 VEVPETQSVA
+365 VEVPVTQSLA
-375 FSQVALQ
+375 FSQVTLQ
-382 GQQKTMS
+382 EQQKTAS

-406 GSVSSGIPGGGQ
+406 GSVSSGVPGGGQ
-418 RLSEFSAE
+418 RLSEFSGE

-441 ENPIPSSLLLKEI
+441 ENLTPPSFLLKGIE
-454 ATQEISGDDYTVVEP
+454 TQEISGDDYIVVEP
-469 SEADVSAELQP
+469 SEVDVSAEHQP
-480 EHAAA
+480 EGSA
-485 PQPEDQGTDGDG
+485 PSQPEDQGTDVDG

-525 RKVVIIDGK
+525 RQVVIIDGK
-534 EHVTEEVVEEPEE
+534 EHITEEVVEEPEE
-547 VEVTEEVPRVRVEI
+547 VEVTEEVPRVRVEV
-561 SRTGGHMGQEI
+561 SRTGGHIGQQI

-577 QKQYEQHI
+577 QKQCEQHNRI
-585 RSDIPGQEHA
+585 DIPGQEHA
-595 DVPRESHHS
+595 DVPGESHHS
-604 GLQESENCYGNVI
+604 GLQEGENYYGSVI

-623 LGTET
+623 LGTEI
-628 QDVHLVKEPLS
+628 QDVHLVKELSS
-639 GQKELTEGGTDGHS
+639 GQKELAEGGTDGQS

-674 LNEGKEE
+674 LHEVKEE
-681 TAEKSYVN
+681 TAENSYVN
-689 RLLEDTLEEVLMQD
+689 RLFEGTLEEVLMRD
-703 SVDAKTVLAAAEE
+703 GADAKTVLAAAEE

-723 VLPDTGE
+723 VLPDTCE

-751 TGHHAASE
+751 TGHHVVSE
-759 FDKDHSLIAVEEL
+759 FDKDHSVITVEEL
-772 IEKDVFG
+772 MEKDVFG
-779 NVATEEEKLHIM
+779 NVATEEEKLHIV
-791 TGTEE
+791 TSTEE
-796 VLPSSS
+796 VLPNSSS
-802 LVLESLAIKFEVF
+802 VFKSLATKFEVF

-820 PEYVT
+820 SEYIV
-825 SEIKTKEDSDVTQSV
+825 SGLETKEDSDVTRSV
-840 REHTSEMAPEIK
+840 REHTSEMAPENV
-852 ESPSITQR
+852 EYPCVTQH

-870 PIASSSDMVLSPES
+870 PFASSSDMVLSLES
-884 GILPELEE
+884 GILPGLEE
-892 TQATQESYSHTVM
+892 TQASQESYSHTVM

-922 YIDSQS
+922 YIGSQS
-928 QDATAGENIIEEVA
+928 QDATVGENIIEETA

-951 GTVANV
+951 GSVTSV

-964 SEDTQKPHMTVE
+964 SENTEKPHMTVE
-976 DGHVAVSQPEPL
+976 DGHVAVSQTEPL
-988 RNTGVGT
+988 GITGVGT
-995 SELSEDEY
+995 SELQEDQY

-1022 QETLMKSDVGVS
+1022 QETFMKSDAGVS

-1046 VKSVEFAL
+1046 VKTIEFAI
-1054 SIKEKPKTSL
+1054 SIKEKPKTSF

-1075 AVKVEEKELTPSSE
+1075 SMKVEEKELTLSSE
-1089 DVEPCTGSIPEHK
+1089 DKRDEPCTGTVPEHK

-1109 IQFPGTKTIS
+1109 IQFPGTKTVSCTVI
-1119 YNVTEET
+1119 EET

-1134 TSLKT
+1134 TPLKT
-1139 DSDARDD
+1139 DGEARDD
-1146 TSTKSEAEIS
+1146 TSMKSEAEIS
-1156 MFKRSRRRKKHQAK
+1156 TSKRSRRRKKHKAK
-1170 GLEESSPEEHVE
+1170 GLEESSPEGPVE
-1182 AEQVD
+1182 VEQVD
-1187 TPEQTPGDAV
+1187 TPEQTPRDAI
-1197 CDVQRE
+1197 CDDQRE

-1214 STEIIIPGSSASSS
+1214 STEIIMPGSSASSS

-1233 TEQEDIMMLETP
+1233 TEQEDIMILETP
-1245 ISTPSPRDS
+1245 ISPPSPGDS
-1254 EMTHD
+1254 DMTHD

-1269 LDEMSVMEGGDTRKN
+1269 LDEMSVMEEGDPRKN

-1289 RKQKVKAKD
+1289 KKQKVKAKD
-1298 SEESTPAFQNSSIEP
+1298 SEESTPVFQKSSIEP
-1313 VVGQTVVILDVDNT
+1313 LVGQAVVILDVNST
-1327 EKDEASKGIIREVQG
+1327 EKDEPSKGIIREVQG

-1354 STAEKVAVEERG
+1354 STAEKVTVEEKG
-1366 TERKGKKRK
+1366 IERKGRKRK

-1392 ALNVQLADTC
+1392 PLSVQLADTR
-1402 SPEFRDDSYREL
+1402 SPEFHHDSYREL
-1414 KPEKVDSVKVI
+1414 KSEEVDSVKVI

-1442 DSKAQPVEVWELLH
+1442 DSEPQPVEVWELLL
-1456 VQEQSAQTVTPDIP
+1456 VQEQSAQTVTPDIS

-1476 VIESAVQT
+1476 VIESSVQT
-1484 SSEHVAVTCEDYAQ
+1484 NSEPVAVTCEDYAQ

-1503 MHEVE
+1503 MHVVE
-1508 KIETADF
+1508 KTETADF

-1525 PTQEE
+1525 STQEE
-1530 CVQTKSP
+1530 CVQTKTP

-1554 LEMEPATTH
+1554 LETEPATTH

-1578 AVDSVESSI
+1578 AVDSVESSV
-1587 QTNTEEIVPVREDSV
+1587 QTKTEEIVPVQEYSV

-1609 PGTDTKDTSV
+1609 PGTDTKDMSV

-1634 QTVTPEPIEIPELLK
+1634 QTVTPEPTEIPELLK

-1663 LDPLCGK
+1663 LDPA
-1670 DVDTVAEETP
+1670 DADTLAEETP

-1686 SSQTVEEYSVETQ
+1686 SSQTVGEYSVETQ

-1704 TVSPEVAD
+1704 TVSPEVAE
-1712 IIQIHT
+1712 ILQTRT
-1718 FDTSIQTVREEMIPT
+1718 FDTSIQTVKEEMIPT
-1733 TSEYSQTVSS
+1733 TNEYSQTVSS
-1743 QLPQVPTAEVTEIST
+1743 QLPQVHVVEIAEIST
-1758 QTTKM
+1758 QTTKKV
-1763 IPSMLEEY
+1763 PSTLEEY
-1771 AQTLSPDVPDVT
+1771 VQTLSPDIPDVT
-1783 DTFIQTQK
+1783 DTFIQTLK

-1800 SSQTAPADR
+1800 YSQTATVEK
-1809 FQAQNIEMT
+1809 FQAQNIEIA

-1825 EEDIVPKSEEF
+1825 EEDIVPKAEEF
-1836 SPTVPPVVEKR
+1836 SPTVPPVVAKR
-1847 EEQVV
+1847 EEQAV
-1852 FQSLLEPE
+1852 FQGLLEPE
-1860 RTKMADAGQMGE
+1860 RTEMADVGQVGE
-1872 EDVIPTQTL
+1872 EVVVPTQTL

-1929 EIHVQASVSFTPYA
+1929 EIHVQASVLFTPSV

-1958 LKTSGDEVGSGV
+1958 LTTSGDNTGSGV
-1970 CEGEQDED
+1970 CESEQDEN
-1978 VCYTVETLLKSD
+1978 VCYTAETLLKSD
-1990 DEKSAQF
+1990 DEKPAQF
-1997 TRNVLGMPAME
+1997 TSNVPDMPAMKE
-2008 EEAVMGVTVNT
+2008 EPVIGVTINT
-2019 GNNEPNIS
+2019 DGNIEPNIS
-2027 DLAQTQLREDKK
+2027 DLVQTQLREDKK
-2039 QTVYDFIAS
+2039 QAVYEF
-2048 EIAAELRER
+2048 IAAEMAAGLRER

-2071 PNLERVVGDTA
+2071 PNLGRVVRDTA
-2082 VTQLKCTE
+2082 VTQLKCSE
-2090 PEKEEYAS
+2090 PEKEKYPS
-2098 LKDVKL
+2098 LEDVKL
-2104 KQKELKQVQNLD
+2104 TQKELKQVQNLD
-2116 AGSPEHVLAQY
+2116 GGSSEHVFSQY
-2127 QEQTKSRECPSQPID
+2127 QEQTKSPESPSEPID
-2142 LEEAHLIPESSME
+2142 SEEVHRIQEPSME
-2155 DASELKPDTI
+2155 DASELKPETV
-2165 TARIINEKDVDEIAF
+2165 TARIMNEKDVDENVITA
-2180 TTEPE
+2180 EPE
-2185 VTTEMKLK
+2185 FTTEMKLQ
-2193 HPEVPTSKKTD
+2193 HPEDLTSKKTE
-2204 ISEEHSEDQKSP
+2204 ISEGHSEGQKSP
-2216 AGTKLVTSAE
+2216 ADTKLVTSAE

-2231 QTLEHKPD
+2231 QTLEHKSD
-2239 VEFPAEIRQSYSD
+2239 VEIPAEFSQSYTD
-2252 IAKLSSKPVDHM
+2252 TAKLSSKPVDHM

-2269 TEDHKVS
+2269 TEEHKVS

-2294 VVIFSPDPG
+2294 VFTLFSPDT
-2303 SGQEMEPTGPEPVSS
+2303 SSSQEMEPTGPEPVSS
-2318 TVSERFLMEPH
+2318 SVIEQFLMEPH
-2329 EPVVDINVESSPTY
+2329 EPVVDINVESNSTY

-2362 PLTSADV
+2362 LLTSADV
-2369 IPIATSEQ
+2369 RPVATSEQ
-2377 FILQEQSCSDRQI
+2377 FILQEQSCSDNQV

-2399 MDVFKSKSPVILE
+2399 ADLFKCKSPVTLE
-2412 DSSVQFEPKQPSDI
+2412 DISVQFEPKQPSDV

-2433 TAIQW
+2433 TAVQW

-2462 RGMYLLTVE
+2462 RGMYLVTLE
-2471 EIVTEELVEQRSVHV
+2471 EIVTEELVEQRSAHV

-2500 DVVIIQKTIINTVE
+2500 DVVIIQKTIIKTVE

-2529 NRQKSNTAPTQEHMK
+2529 NREKTNTAPTQEHMK

-2573 CSEDDKIHLRECLA
+2573 CNEDDKMHLRECLV
-2587 SLLEHVKA
+2587 SLQEHVKA

-2604 EKVAKDL
+2604 EKVTKDL

-2655 ETINRCHMLKTTCLL
+2655 ESINRCHMLKTTCLL

-2703 ALEHDRLLQLLSLAD
+2703 ALERDRLLQLLSLAD

-2848 EYDQYISLYQVSIVI
+2848 EYDQYISLYQVSTTV
-2863 QFTIYCPLN
+2863 
-2872 YSFSQALMCTFAHFA
+2872 
-2887 V
+2887 

>member
-1 MKQQETFVS
+1 M
-10 SVETLSLVAHS
+10 SVE
-21 LPKVEPKT
+21 
-29 APYVDEGF
+29 G
-37 YLVLRPQNHVAA
+37 
-49 TSLSFSSNN
+49 
-58 RQFSV
+58 
-63 QETVESLFTKDVPHS
+63 
-78 LSVEDNEI
+78 NEI
-86 TIKSPFVSQCEPA
+86 TIKSPFVSQCESA

-108 SPVPSEVSVQSH
+108 SPVPSEVPVQSQ
-120 IAAEVEMKMEPAVL
+120 IAAEVEMEKEPAVL

-144 LFDQYKNDETE
+144 LFDQSKNDKTE

-181 LSGQFGSDIESP
+181 LSGQFVSDIESP
-193 VAAKKEIPPEVAV
+193 EAAKKEIPPEVAV
-206 QTASDTWTSPTVE
+206 QTASDMWTSPAVE
-219 MQKNK
+219 SQKNK

-238 EIATKAGIGR
+238 QIATKAGIGR
-248 GESRVAPTEESN
+248 GENLVAPTEESN

-272 DLLVEVKFKGQGQ
+272 DLLVEVKYKGQGQ

-307 ETVLVDPDEGTT
+307 ETVLVDPDESTT

-336 RRFVI
+336 RRIVI
-341 SQQQQHTVQ
+341 SQQQHTVQ
-350 QRLQTFI
+350 QRLQTFT
-357 SSDTGGEY
+357 STDTGGEY
-365 VEVPETQSVA
+365 VEVPVTQSLA
-375 FSQVALQ
+375 FSQVTLQ
-382 GQQKTMS
+382 EQQKTAS
-389 ENQGDGMLHVTT
+389 ENQGDGMLHDTT
-401 TQSYV
+401 TQSYA
-406 GSVSSGIPGGGQ
+406 GSVLSGIPGGGQ
-418 RLSEFSAE
+418 RLSEFSGE

-441 ENPIPSSLLLKEI
+441 ENLTQPSLLLKGIE
-454 ATQEISGDDYTVVEP
+454 TQEISGDHYIVVEP
-469 SEADVSAELQP
+469 SEVDVSAQHQP
-480 EHAAA
+480 EHSA
-485 PQPEDQGTDGDG
+485 PSQPEDQGTDVDG
-497 HITTSSSCVHA
+497 HVITSSSSCVHA

-525 RKVVIIDGK
+525 RQVVTIDGK

-547 VEVTEEVPRVRVEI
+547 VEVTEEVPRVRVEV
-561 SRTGGHMGQEI
+561 SRTGGHMGQQI

-577 QKQYEQHI
+577 QKQYEQHN

-595 DVPRESHHS
+595 DVPRESHYS
-604 GLQESENCYGNVI
+604 GLQEGENYYGSVI

-623 LGTET
+623 LGTEI
-628 QDVHLVKEPLS
+628 QDVHLVKEPSS
-639 GQKELTEGGTDGHS
+639 GQKELTEGGMDGQS

-674 LNEGKEE
+674 LHEGKEE
-681 TAEKSYVN
+681 TAKNSYVN
-689 RLLEDTLEEVLMQD
+689 RLFEGTLEEVLMRD
-703 SVDAKTVLAAAEE
+703 SADAKTVLAVAEE

-723 VLPDTGE
+723 VLPDTCE

-759 FDKDHSLIAVEEL
+759 CDKDHSERAVEEL
-772 IEKDVFG
+772 IEKVVFG
-779 NVATEEEKLHIM
+779 NVATEEEKLHIV

-796 VLPSSS
+796 VLPNSSS
-802 LVLESLAIKFEVF
+802 VFESLATKFEVI

-820 PEYVT
+820 SEYVV
-825 SEIKTKEDSDVTQSV
+825 SGLETKEDSDVTRSV
-840 REHTSEMAPEIK
+840 REHTSEMAPENV
-852 ESPSITQR
+852 ESPCVTQH
-860 EAVATAVTDI
+860 EAIATAVTDI
-870 PIASSSDMVLSPES
+870 PVESSLDMVLSLES

-892 TQATQESYSHTVM
+892 TQTTQKSYSHTLM

-928 QDATAGENIIEEVA
+928 QDATVGENIIEETE

-951 GTVANV
+951 GAVTNV

-964 SEDTQKPHMTVE
+964 SENIEKPHMTVE
-976 DGHVAVSQPEPL
+976 DGHVAVSQTEPL
-988 RNTGVGT
+988 GITGVGA
-995 SELSEDEY
+995 SELSEDQY

-1022 QETLMKSDVGVS
+1022 QETLVKSDAGVS
-1034 KDITSQTSPEHG
+1034 KDVTSQTSPEHG
-1046 VKSVEFAL
+1046 VKTIEFAL
-1054 SIKEKPKTSL
+1054 SIKEKPKTSF
-1064 QQPSELAEVSA
+1064 QQPSELAEVSVS
-1075 AVKVEEKELTPSSE
+1075 VKVEEKELTPSSE
-1089 DVEPCTGSIPEHK
+1089 DKRDEPCTGTVPEHK
-1102 VVQENIE
+1102 VVQENIK
-1109 IQFPGTKTIS
+1109 IQFPGTKTVSRTVI
-1119 YNVTEET
+1119 EET

-1134 TSLKT
+1134 TPLKT
-1139 DSDARDD
+1139 DGEARDD
-1146 TSTKSEAEIS
+1146 TSMKSEEEIS
-1156 MFKRSRRRKKHQAK
+1156 TSKRSRRKKKQKAK
-1170 GLEESSPEEHVE
+1170 GLEESSPEGPVE
-1182 AEQVD
+1182 VELVD
-1187 TPEQTPGDAV
+1187 TPEQTPRDAI
-1197 CDVQRE
+1197 CDDQHE

-1245 ISTPSPRDS
+1245 ISPPSPRDS
-1254 EMTHD
+1254 DMIHD

-1269 LDEMSVMEGGDTRKN
+1269 LDEMSVMEEGDTRKN

-1289 RKQKVKAKD
+1289 KKQKVKAKD
-1298 SEESTPAFQNSSIEP
+1298 SEESTPVFQKSSIEP
-1313 VVGQTVVILDVDNT
+1313 LVGQAVVVLDVNST
-1327 EKDEASKGIIREVQG
+1327 EKDEPSKGIIREVQG
-1342 SEPDEASTATSD
+1342 SEPDEVSTATSD
-1354 STAEKVAVEERG
+1354 STAEKVTVEERG
-1366 TERKGKKRK
+1366 IERKGRKRK

-1392 ALNVQLADTC
+1392 ALNVQLADMR
-1402 SPEFRDDSYREL
+1402 SPEFHDDPYREL
-1414 KPEKVDSVKVI
+1414 KSEEADSVKVI

-1442 DSKAQPVEVWELLH
+1442 DSEPHPVEVWELLNL
-1456 VQEQSAQTVTPDIP
+1456 QEQSVQTVTPDIP
-1470 KSPDAV
+1470 KSPDALV
-1476 VIESAVQT
+1476 TESSVQT

-1503 MHEVE
+1503 MHVVE
-1508 KIETADF
+1508 KTETADF

-1525 PTQEE
+1525 FTQEE
-1530 CVQTKSP
+1530 CVQTKTP
-1537 EVVDVGPVVTGE
+1537 EVVDVGPIVTGE

-1554 LEMEPATTH
+1554 LETEPATTH

-1578 AVDSVESSI
+1578 TVDSMESSV
-1587 QTNTEEIVPVREDSV
+1587 QTKTEEIVPVQEDSV

-1634 QTVTPEPIEIPELLK
+1634 QTVTPEPTEIPELLK
-1649 VETFEMSIQTSKEL
+1649 VETFEISIQTSKEL
-1663 LDPLCGK
+1663 LDPACGK
-1670 DVDTVAEETP
+1670 DADTLAEETP

-1686 SSQTVEEYSVETQ
+1686 SSQTVGEYSVETQ

-1704 TVSPEVAD
+1704 TVSPEVAE
-1712 IIQIHT
+1712 ILQTHT

-1733 TSEYSQTVSS
+1733 TNEYSQTVSS
-1743 QLPQVPTAEVTEIST
+1743 QLPQVHTAEIAETST
-1758 QTTKM
+1758 QTTKTV
-1763 IPSMLEEY
+1763 PSTLEEY

-1783 DTFIQTQK
+1783 DTFIQTLK

-1800 SSQTAPADR
+1800 CSQTDTVEK
-1809 FQAQNIEMT
+1809 FQARNIEMA

-1825 EEDIVPKSEEF
+1825 EEGIVPKAEEF
-1836 SPTVPPVVEKR
+1836 SPTVPPIVAKQ
-1847 EEQVV
+1847 EEQAV
-1852 FQSLLEPE
+1852 FQGLLEPE
-1860 RTKMADAGQMGE
+1860 RTEMADAGQMGE
-1872 EDVIPTQTL
+1872 EAVLPTQTL

-1889 LFIPIDTKVET
+1889 LFIPIDTKVQT

-1929 EIHVQASVSFTPYA
+1929 EIHVQASVSFTPSA
-1943 ESGDIGKIGY
+1943 QSGDIGKIAY

-1958 LKTSGDEVGSGV
+1958 LTTSGDNIGSGV
-1970 CEGEQDED
+1970 CESEQDEN

-1990 DEKSAQF
+1990 DEKPAELTS
-1997 TRNVLGMPAME
+1997 NVPGMPTME
-2008 EEAVMGVTVNT
+2008 EEPVIGVTVNT
-2019 GNNEPNIS
+2019 DGNIEPNIS
-2027 DLAQTQLREDKK
+2027 DLAQTQLREDEK
-2039 QTVYDFIAS
+2039 QAVYEF
-2048 EIAAELRER
+2048 IAAERAAGLSER

-2071 PNLERVVGDTA
+2071 PNLGRVVGDTA

-2090 PEKEEYAS
+2090 PEKEKYPS
-2098 LKDVKL
+2098 LEDVKL

-2116 AGSPEHVLAQY
+2116 GGSPEHVFSQY
-2127 QEQTKSRECPSQPID
+2127 QEQTKSPESPSEPID
-2142 LEEAHLIPESSME
+2142 SEEAHCIPEPSME
-2155 DASELKPDTI
+2155 DASELKPETVA
-2165 TARIINEKDVDEIAF
+2165 ARIMNEKDVDEIAI
-2180 TTEPE
+2180 TAEPE
-2185 VTTEMKLK
+2185 FTTEMKLE
-2193 HPEVPTSKKTD
+2193 HPEVLTGKKTE
-2204 ISEEHSEDQKSP
+2204 ISEGHTEGQKSP

-2226 LPVET
+2226 FPVET
-2231 QTLEHKPD
+2231 QTLEQKSD
-2239 VEFPAEIRQSYSD
+2239 VEIPAEFGQSYSD
-2252 IAKLSSKPVDHM
+2252 TAKLSSKPVDHM

-2294 VVIFSPDPG
+2294 VVTLLSPDP
-2303 SGQEMEPTGPEPVSS
+2303 SSSQEMEPTRPEPALSS
-2318 TVSERFLMEPH
+2318 VNERFLMEPH
-2329 EPVVDINVESSPTY
+2329 EPGVDINVESNSTY

-2349 DFVTAERTQEKSV
+2349 DFVTAERTQEKSIA
-2362 PLTSADV
+2362 LTSADV
-2369 IPIATSEQ
+2369 RPVATSEQ
-2377 FILQEQSCSDRQI
+2377 FILQEQSCSDNQV

-2399 MDVFKSKSPVILE
+2399 VDRFKCKSPVMLE
-2412 DSSVQFEPKQPSDI
+2412 DISEQFEPKQPSDI
-2426 ISIADEA
+2426 NIGDDA
-2433 TAIQW
+2433 TAVQW
-2438 KKASNVLSGRLRD
+2438 KKASSVLSGRLRD
-2451 LQNARKTTHMS
+2451 LQNARKTTHIS
-2462 RGMYLLTVE
+2462 RGMYLVTLE

-2486 QNNLSLLRSAVEKK
+2486 QNNLSLLQSAVEKK
-2500 DVVIIQKTIINTVE
+2500 DVVVIQKTIIKTVE

-2529 NRQKSNTAPTQEHMK
+2529 NREKTNTAPTQEHMK

-2552 INSIEVSVAA
+2552 INSIEVSMAA

-2573 CSEDDKIHLRECLA
+2573 CSEDDKMHLRECLA
-2587 SLLEHVKA
+2587 SLQEHVKA

-2655 ETINRCHMLKTTCLL
+2655 ESINRCHMLKTTCLL

-2703 ALEHDRLLQLLSLAD
+2703 ALERDRLLQLLSLAD

-2848 EYDQYISLYQVSIVI
+2848 EYDQYISLYQVSTTV
-2863 QFTIYCPLN
+2863 
-2872 YSFSQALMCTFAHFA
+2872 
-2887 V
+2887 

>member
-1 MKQQETFVS
+1 MLTTEESKAKEGQPSEMKQQETFVS
-10 SVETLSLVAHS
+10 SVELLSLVAHS
-21 LPKVEPKT
+21 LPNVKPKT

-37 YLVLRPQNHVAA
+37 DVVLRPQNLVAA
-49 TSLSFSSNN
+49 TSVSFSSNN
-58 RQFSV
+58 RPFSV
-63 QETVESLFTKDVPHS
+63 QETVESLFTKEVPES

-99 AEAAVASDT
+99 AEAAEASDT
-108 SPVPSEVSVQSH
+108 SPVPSEVPVQSQ
-120 IAAEVEMKMEPAVL
+120 IAAEVEMKKEPAVL

-144 LFDQYKNDETE
+144 LFDQYKDDKTE

-166 GTICN
+166 GTICK
-171 PPVDMEVQTE
+171 PPVDIEVQTE
-181 LSGQFGSDIESP
+181 LSGRFGSDIESP
-193 VAAKKEIPPEVAV
+193 VAAKKEIPPDVAV
-206 QTASDTWTSPTVE
+206 QTASDMWTSPAVE

-248 GESRVAPTEESN
+248 GENLVAPTEESN

-272 DLLVEVKFKGQGQ
+272 DLLVEVKYKGQGQ
-285 EDSESVT
+285 ENSESVT

-307 ETVLVDPDEGTT
+307 ETVLVDPDESTT

-336 RRFVI
+336 RRIVI

-350 QRLQTFI
+350 QRFQTFT

-365 VEVPETQSVA
+365 VEVPVTQSVA
-375 FSQVALQ
+375 FSQVTLQ
-382 GQQKTMS
+382 GQQKTVS

-406 GSVSSGIPGGGQ
+406 GSVSSGVPGGGQ

-426 PQHQTVSYHTVSGEI
+426 PQHQTVSYHMVSGET
-441 ENPIPSSLLLKEI
+441 ENLTPPSLLLKGIE
-454 ATQEISGDDYTVVEP
+454 TQEISGDDYTVVEP

-480 EHAAA
+480 EHAA
-485 PQPEDQGTDGDG
+485 PSQPEDQGTDGDG

-508 VVEQVTRKVT
+508 VVEQVRRKVT
-518 RRIRRVV
+518 RRIRRVI
-525 RKVVIIDGK
+525 RRVVIIDGK

-547 VEVTEEVPRVRVEI
+547 VEVTEEVPRVRVEV
-561 SRTGGHMGQEI
+561 SRTGGLAGQQI

-577 QKQYEQHI
+577 QKQYEQHDH
-585 RSDIPGQEHA
+585 SDIPGQEHA

-604 GLQESENCYGNVI
+604 GLQKNENFYGNVI
-617 SDLEGK
+617 SDLVGK
-623 LGTET
+623 LGTEI
-628 QDVHLVKEPLS
+628 QEVHFVKEPSS
-639 GQKELTEGGTDGHS
+639 GQKELTEGGTDGQS

-668 ITAPGL
+668 ITEPGL
-674 LNEGKEE
+674 LQEGKEE
-681 TAEKSYVN
+681 TADNSYVN
-689 RLLEDTLEEVLMQD
+689 RLFEDTPEEVLMRD

-716 LEEEVSK
+716 LEEVSK

-740 TDAEKSSSLEV
+740 TDAEKSSSPEV
-751 TGHHAASE
+751 TDHLAASE
-759 FDKDHSLIAVEEL
+759 FDKDHSVIAVEEL

-779 NVATEEEKLHIM
+779 NVATEEEKLHVM
-791 TGTEE
+791 TEE
-796 VLPSSS
+796 VLPNSSS
-802 LVLESLAIKFEVF
+802 VFESLAIKFEVF

-820 PEYVT
+820 SEYVI
-825 SEIKTKEDSDVTQSV
+825 SELKTKDDSDVTRSV
-840 REHTSEMAPEIK
+840 REHTPEMAPENV
-852 ESPSITQR
+852 EFPCITQH

-870 PIASSSDMVLSPES
+870 PIASSSDMVLSLES
-884 GILPELEE
+884 GILPGLEE

-905 TELEGQGIAVHY
+905 TELAGQGIAVHY

-928 QDATAGENIIEEVA
+928 QDATAGENIIEEKA

-951 GTVANV
+951 GAVANV

-964 SEDTQKPHMTVE
+964 SENTEKPHMTVE

-988 RNTGVGT
+988 RITGVGT

-1003 FTSGIVG
+1003 FTSGIVV
-1010 KSITQSPKPSEF
+1010 KSITQSPKPSEL

-1046 VKSVEFAL
+1046 VKTIEFAL
-1054 SIKEKPKTSL
+1054 SIKEKPKTSF

-1075 AVKVEEKELTPSSE
+1075 AVKVEERELTPLSE
-1089 DVEPCTGSIPEHK
+1089 DKRDEPCTGTVPEHK

-1109 IQFPGTKTIS
+1109 IQFPGTKTVS
-1119 YNVTEET
+1119 CTVTEET
-1126 VTCTGLAP
+1126 VSCTGLAP

-1139 DSDARDD
+1139 DSEARDD

-1156 MFKRSRRRKKHQAK
+1156 MFKKSRRRKKHKAK
-1170 GLEESSPEEHVE
+1170 GLEESSPEQPVE

-1187 TPEQTPGDAV
+1187 TPEQTPRDAI
-1197 CDVQRE
+1197 CDVQLE

-1245 ISTPSPRDS
+1245 VSSSSPRDS

-1269 LDEMSVMEGGDTRKN
+1269 LDEMSVMEEGDTRKN

-1289 RKQKVKAKD
+1289 KKQKVKAKD
-1298 SEESTPAFQNSSIEP
+1298 SEESTPVFQNSSIEP
-1313 VVGQTVVILDVDNT
+1313 VVGQAVVVLDVNST
-1327 EKDEASKGIIREVQG
+1327 EKDEPSKGIIREIQG
-1342 SEPDEASTATSD
+1342 SEPDEASTETSD
-1354 STAEKVAVEERG
+1354 SIAEKVTVEERG

-1375 KDGKEP
+1375 KDGEGP

-1392 ALNVQLADTC
+1392 ALNVQLADMR
-1402 SPEFRDDSYREL
+1402 SPEFHDDLYREL
-1414 KPEKVDSVKVI
+1414 KSEEVDSVKVVA
-1425 DEAVATRPP
+1425 EAVATRPP
-1434 SEAVEALV
+1434 SEALEALV
-1442 DSKAQPVEVWELLH
+1442 DSEPQPVEVWELLH
-1456 VQEQSAQTVTPDIP
+1456 LQEQSAQTVTPDIP

-1476 VIESAVQT
+1476 VIESSVQT

-1503 MHEVE
+1503 MHVVG
-1508 KIETADF
+1508 KTETADF

-1525 PTQEE
+1525 STQEE
-1530 CVQTKSP
+1530 CVQTKTP

-1549 ISIQT
+1549 MSIQT
-1554 LEMEPATTH
+1554 SETEPATTH
-1563 DEAAQTST
+1563 DEGAQTST

-1578 AVDSVESSI
+1578 AVDSMDSSI
-1587 QTNTEEIVPVREDSV
+1587 QTKTEEIVPVQEDSV

-1609 PGTDTKDTSV
+1609 PGTETKDTSV

-1634 QTVTPEPIEIPELLK
+1634 QTVTPEPTEIPELPK

-1663 LDPLCGK
+1663 LDPACEK

-1699 EGTAQ
+1699 EGTVQ
-1704 TVSPEVAD
+1704 TVSPEVEE
-1712 IIQIHT
+1712 IMQVHT
-1718 FDTSIQTVREEMIPT
+1718 LDTSIQTVREEMIPT
-1733 TSEYSQTVSS
+1733 TNEYSQTVSS
-1743 QLPQVPTAEVTEIST
+1743 QLPQVHTAEIAEIAT

-1763 IPSMLEEY
+1763 VPSTLEEY

-1783 DTFIQTQK
+1783 DTFIQTLK

-1800 SSQTAPADR
+1800 CSQTAAVEK
-1809 FQAQNIEMT
+1809 FQAQNIEMA

-1836 SPTVPPVVEKR
+1836 SPTVPPVVEKQ
-1847 EEQVV
+1847 EEQAV
-1852 FQSLLEPE
+1852 FQGLLEPE
-1860 RTKMADAGQMGE
+1860 RTEVADAGQMGE

-1881 PETTVSHV
+1881 LETTVSHV
-1889 LFIPIDTKVET
+1889 LFIPINTKVET

-1912 KEYGDERSQ
+1912 KEFGDERSQ

-1929 EIHVQASVSFTPYA
+1929 EIHVQASVSFTPSA
-1943 ESGDIGKIGY
+1943 ESGDIGKTGY

-1958 LKTSGDEVGSGV
+1958 FTTSGDNIGLGV
-1970 CEGEQDED
+1970 CESEQGED

-2008 EEAVMGVTVNT
+2008 EEAVIGVTVNT
-2019 GNNEPNIS
+2019 DGIIEPNIS
-2027 DLAQTQLREDKK
+2027 DLAQTQLMEDKK
-2039 QTVYDFIAS
+2039 QAVYDFIAS
-2048 EIAAELRER
+2048 EMAAELRER

-2071 PNLERVVGDTA
+2071 PNLERVVGDIA

-2090 PEKEEYAS
+2090 PEKEKYPS
-2098 LKDVKL
+2098 LEDVKL

-2116 AGSPEHVLAQY
+2116 RGSPENVFSQY
-2127 QEQTKSRECPSQPID
+2127 QEQTKSPESPSEPID
-2142 LEEAHLIPESSME
+2142 SEEAHLIPESSMQ
-2155 DASELKPDTI
+2155 DVSELKPETV
-2165 TARIINEKDVDEIAF
+2165 TARIMNEKDVDEIVI
-2180 TTEPE
+2180 TTEQE
-2185 VTTEMKLK
+2185 VTTEMKLQ
-2193 HPEVPTSKKTD
+2193 HPEVPTSKKTE
-2204 ISEEHSEDQKSP
+2204 ISEEHSEGQISP

-2231 QTLEHKPD
+2231 QTLEHRSD
-2239 VEFPAEIRQSYSD
+2239 VEIPAEFRHSYSD
-2252 IAKLSSKPVDHM
+2252 IAKLPSKPVDHM
-2264 GTVFL
+2264 ATVFL

-2283 HSPGPPVIHEE
+2283 HSPGPPIIHEE
-2294 VVIFSPDPG
+2294 VVTTFSPDP
-2303 SGQEMEPTGPEPVSS
+2303 SPSQEMEPTGPETVSS
-2318 TVSERFLMEPH
+2318 SVNEQFLMECH
-2329 EPVVDINVESSPTY
+2329 EPVIDINVESNSTY
-2343 VKENIS
+2343 AKENIS
-2349 DFVTAERTQEKSV
+2349 DFFTAERTQEKPV
-2362 PLTSADV
+2362 PLTSADM
-2369 IPIATSEQ
+2369 IPVATSEQ
-2377 FILQEQSCSDRQI
+2377 FILQEQSCSDSQV

-2399 MDVFKSKSPVILE
+2399 MDLLKCKSPVMLE
-2412 DSSVQFEPKQPSDI
+2412 DISVQIEPKQPSDI
-2426 ISIADEA
+2426 TSIADEA
-2433 TAIQW
+2433 TTIQW
-2438 KKASNVLSGRLRD
+2438 KKTSSVLSGRLRD

-2462 RGMYLLTVE
+2462 RSMYLVTLE

-2486 QNNLSLLRSAVEKK
+2486 QNNLSLLRSSVEKK
-2500 DVVIIQKTIINTVE
+2500 DVVIIQKTIIETVE

-2529 NRQKSNTAPTQEHMK
+2529 NRQKTNTAPTQEHMK

-2568 TASGV
+2568 TTSGV

-2587 SLLEHVKA
+2587 ALQEHVKA

-2648 LQELEKI
+2648 LQELEEI
-2655 ETINRCHMLKTTCLL
+2655 ESINRCHMLKTTCLL

-2703 ALEHDRLLQLLSLAD
+2703 ALERDRLLQLLSLAD

-2733 ADTLVDSPISVVS
+2733 ADTLVDSPISVIS

-2848 EYDQYISLYQVSIVI
+2848 EYDQYISLYQVSTTV
-2863 QFTIYCPLN
+2863 
-2872 YSFSQALMCTFAHFA
+2872 
-2887 V
+2887 